1 MTIENSQD
9 TPLGVLLIA
18 TFWMFIGTGFFVTAA
33 GSYNGVTATISALF
47 GMLFIFLGWGLLT
60 LKKWSFYLSI
70 IFAVFG
76 SLYSIVIIPMFFI
89 YFLSRYSTYMSSGSS
104 VIYLIIFF
112 AFIPML
118 WYLNK
123 KRRIFI
129 KESVKTPDRICPSC
143 QRAIPFDANICP
155 YCERKFEDYL

>member
-18 TFWMFIGTGFFVTAA
+18 TFWMFIGTWFFVITGNSSSVGAV
-33 GSYNGVTATISALF
+33 VTALF
-47 GMLFIFLGWGLLT
+47 GMFFIFLGWGLLT

-70 IFAVFG
+70 IFAAFG
-76 SLYSIVIIPMFFI
+76 SLYSLIIIPMFFI
-89 YFLSRYSTYMSSGSS
+89 SILSRYSSYMSSGSS
-104 VIYLIIFF
+104 MLYLIIFF

-123 KRRIFI
+123 KRHIFI
-129 KESVKTPDRICPSC
+129 KKPVITPYRICPSC
-143 QRAIPFDANICP
+143 IRAIPFDANICP
-155 YCERKFEDYL
+155 YCERKFEDYF